1 MTRALFVESTCRIEI
16 INIKELRPRDTV
28 IWFARIR
35 EADVF
40 MLEEIKRINGVGL
53 LLKKAN
59 NNNNKF
65 ALLG

>member
-1 MTRALFVESTCRIEI
+1 
-16 INIKELRPRDTV
+16 
-28 IWFARIR
+28 
-35 EADVF
+35 